1 MPTSCIYV
9 VEITEITRALIH
21 NGCMLLRLLTKYVL
35 IVTKGGYFFHLCV
48 CECVCACKY
57 TSTATALLIT
67 LGVEYLGIAC
77 AFERMHNVK
86 TLTCAFHT
94 CLSALCGF
102 TS

>member
-48 CECVCACKY
+48 CECVCACRCMQIY
-57 TSTATALLIT
+57 
-67 LGVEYLGIAC
+67 EYSNSFADYL
-77 AFERMHNVK
+77 R
-86 TLTCAFHT
+86 
-94 CLSALCGF
+94 S
-102 TS
+102 